1 MMWWYGNGTNG
12 WGLALMGVGMVLFW
26 GLAVLAVIAVVRG
39 LGREDRTPPRS
50 TAEDVLAQRFARGE
64 IDDQEY
70 RERLSAL
77 RSVPGD
83 HRPESGARR

>member
-1 MMWWYGNGTNG
+1 MMWWYGDGING

-26 GLAVLAVIAVVRG
+26 GFLVVVGMAVVRG
-39 LGREDRTPPRS
+39 LGRENRMPPQP

-77 RSVPGD
+77 RSFPADG
-83 HRPESGARR
+83 RPTSGTRR